1 MTGLEIGLL
10 TVAIILAAEL
20 IQGEIDRWTQ

>member
-1 MTGLEIGLL
+1 MTGPAIAIL

-20 IQGEIDRWTQ
+20 IQGEIDR